1 MATKALNSLQLITLK
16 LLAPIDAFC
25 DAASL
30 FVSLL
35 VNLSLS
41 AVSVL
46 RISVD

>member
-25 DAASL
+25 DAPSL
-30 FVSLL
+30 SLSLCVSLL

-41 AVSVL
+41 AAYL
-46 RISVD
+46 C